1 MTLRLLEIAIYNFS
15 LATYVMIKF
24 SLATYVMIKFSLA
37 MYVMIKLY
45 THKTCDR
52 IKFYVCTIC
61 AEYVSG
67 VLVKLSLI

>member
-52 IKFYVCTIC
+52 KNLRMHYMC
-61 AEYVSG
+61 
-67 VLVKLSLI
+67 

>member
-24 SLATYVMIKFSLA
+24 SLAMYVMIKF
-37 MYVMIKLY
+37 Y
-45 THKTCDR
+45 THKTCNR
-52 IKFYVCTIC
+52 KKFYVCTIC

-67 VLVKLSLI
+67 ILVKLSLI

>member
-1 MTLRLLEIAIYNFS
+1 
-15 LATYVMIKF
+15 MIEF

-52 IKFYVCTIC
+52 KKFYVCTIC

>member
-1 MTLRLLEIAIYNFS
+1 
-15 LATYVMIKF
+15 MIEF

-52 IKFYVCTIC
+52 KNFTYALYV
-61 AEYVSG
+61 
-67 VLVKLSLI
+67 LSMFREFL

>member
-1 MTLRLLEIAIYNFS
+1 MTLRLLEIAIHN
-15 LATYVMIKF
+15 F

-52 IKFYVCTIC
+52 KNLRMHYMC
-61 AEYVSG
+61 
-67 VLVKLSLI
+67 

>member
-24 SLATYVMIKFSLA
+24 SLAKYVMIKF
-37 MYVMIKLY
+37 Y

-52 IKFYVCTIC
+52 KNFTYALYV
-61 AEYVSG
+61 
-67 VLVKLSLI
+67 LSMFQEFL

>member
-1 MTLRLLEIAIYNFS
+1 
-15 LATYVMIKF
+15 
-24 SLATYVMIKFSLA
+24 

>member
-24 SLATYVMIKFSLA
+24 SLAMYVMIKF
-37 MYVMIKLY
+37 Y

-52 IKFYVCTIC
+52 KNFTYALYV
-61 AEYVSG
+61 
-67 VLVKLSLI
+67 LSMFREFL

>member
-24 SLATYVMIKFSLA
+24 SLAKYVMIKF
-37 MYVMIKLY
+37 Y

-52 IKFYVCTIC
+52 GKIFTYALYV
-61 AEYVSG
+61 
-67 VLVKLSLI
+67 LSMFREFL

>member
-1 MTLRLLEIAIYNFS
+1 MTLRLLEIAIYN
-15 LATYVMIKF
+15 F

>member
-24 SLATYVMIKFSLA
+24 SLAKYVMIKF
-37 MYVMIKLY
+37 Y

-52 IKFYVCTIC
+52 VKIFTYALYV
-61 AEYVSG
+61 
-67 VLVKLSLI
+67 LSMFREFL

>member
-24 SLATYVMIKFSLA
+24 SLAMYVMIKF
-37 MYVMIKLY
+37 Y

-52 IKFYVCTIC
+52 GKIFTYALYV
-61 AEYVSG
+61 
-67 VLVKLSLI
+67 LSMFREFL

>member
-37 MYVMIKLY
+37 MYVMIKL
-45 THKTCDR
+45 TH
-52 IKFYVCTIC
+52 IKLAIAKNFTYALYV
-61 AEYVSG
+61 
-67 VLVKLSLI
+67 LSMFREFL

>member
-37 MYVMIKLY
+37 MYVMIKFY

-52 IKFYVCTIC
+52 GKIFTYALYV
-61 AEYVSG
+61 
-67 VLVKLSLI
+67 LSMFREFL

>member
-1 MTLRLLEIAIYNFS
+1 MTLRLSEIAIYN
-15 LATYVMIKF
+15 F

>member
-52 IKFYVCTIC
+52 KKFTYALYV
-61 AEYVSG
+61 
-67 VLVKLSLI
+67 LSMFREFL

>member
-1 MTLRLLEIAIYNFS
+1 MTLRLLEIAIYN
-15 LATYVMIKF
+15 F

-52 IKFYVCTIC
+52 KNLRMHYMC
-61 AEYVSG
+61 
-67 VLVKLSLI
+67 